1 MRSIAVR
8 RAALAASAATLA
20 LLATACGGSS
30 DGGDKGGDGK
40 GAQAGATATATA
52 SAAPAKALTSA
63 DLEKAALAQQDVKSG
78 KVATKVPAKDD
89 IAQDKVKSEDAA
101 CTPLALLQSGSYV
114 GKPAAT
120 AKRAWTDT
128 PKKPAA
134 DASAEDAMLAA
145 LDVAKVQL
153 TLASYENGGAE
164 QAVKDLTAA
173 AGKCAGGFT
182 YTAAGEKT
190 KILKV
195 TTTKAPEGADEALA
209 VTLLVDAGED
219 GKMPVKAV
227 AARKGATLVL
237 IPAVNFA
244 SAVSGKDFAF
254 PAEILQ
260 AQLAKLG

>member
-8 RAALAASAATLA
+8 RAALAASAATFA
-20 LLATACGGSS
+20 LLVTACGGSS
-30 DGGDKGGDGK
+30 DDGDKAGDGK

-63 DLEKAALAQQDVKSG
+63 DLEKAALTQQDVKSG
-78 KVATKVPAKDD
+78 TVVTKVPAKDD
-89 IAQDKVKSEDAA
+89 IAQDKVTADDAA
-101 CTPLALLQSGSYV
+101 CTPLALLQTGSYV

-120 AKRAWTDT
+120 AKRAWSDT

-134 DASAEDAMLAA
+134 GASDADAMLAA
-145 LDVAKVQL
+145 VDVAKVQL

-164 QAVKDLTAA
+164 QVMKDLTAA

-195 TTTKAPEGADEALA
+195 TTTQAPEGADEALA
-209 VTLLVDAGED
+209 VTLLVDAED
-219 GKMPVKAV
+219 DVKMPVKAV

-244 SAVSGKDFAF
+244 SAATGEDFSF
-254 PAEILQ
+254 PTQILQ